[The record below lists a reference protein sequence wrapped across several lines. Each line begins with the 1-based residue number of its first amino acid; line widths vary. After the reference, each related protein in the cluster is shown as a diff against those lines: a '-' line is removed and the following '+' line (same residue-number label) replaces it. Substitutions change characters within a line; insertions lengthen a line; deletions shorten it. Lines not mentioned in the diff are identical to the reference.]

1 LNEMINLSFT
11 ENHKYQLEFN
21 PPEFWM
27 AFANSYNGL
36 DWIEV
41 SSERVAVVA
50 ENYSYLLDLLVQ
62 ARLYRLSTMPSDSRY
77 Q

>member
-1 LNEMINLSFT
+1 MDEQIRLSFT
-11 ENHKYQLEFN
+11 ENHKYCLEFS

-27 AFANSYNGL
+27 PFASSYSGL
-36 DWIEV
+36 PWTEISESRV
-41 SSERVAVVA
+41 SVVA

-62 ARLYRLSTMPSDSRY
+62 ARLFRLSTRPNDAHF